1 MNQQTPDPDYDRPI
15 TLFTQP
21 LNGLVMVHEKSGRLY
36 QVVIQGTGTEDNEE
50 YIVYI
55 PANYLLLA
63 FIRFLAVLLL
73 LTKTPVWVRTK
84 DDFTGLNSRGLQRFF
99 VKK

>member
-1 MNQQTPDPDYDRPI
+1 MTETPNSNSDRPV

-21 LNGLVMVHEKSGRLY
+21 LNGLVMVHEKSGRTY
-36 QVVIQGTGTEDNEE
+36 QVVIQGTGTEDNED
-50 YIVYI
+50 YIIYI
-55 PANYLLLA
+55 PANYWLVGLIRLLS
-63 FIRFLAVLLL
+63 VLLL

-84 DDFTGLNSRGLQRFF
+84 ADFTGLNSRGLPRFY